1 MPKSAPHDRPA
12 KNTVLRS
19 YAGEIHA
26 DPADVYAAIKRRLT
40 PPDPD
45 VTAFTADDAEQL
57 LIVQGGWWYRGEY
70 RVLSSPGG
78 SRIEH
83 ELVNVAQR
91 AHWAGPIAGRT
102 SIAQSAHVFGRLLTE
117 LAAELEE

>member
-12 KNTVLRS
+12 KSTVLRS

-26 DPADVYAAIKRRLT
+26 KPADVYAAIKRRLS
-40 PPDPD
+40 PLDPD
-45 VTAFTADDAEQL
+45 VSGFTADDAERL

-70 RVLSSPGG
+70 RVLASPDG

-83 ELVNVAQR
+83 ELVNVAQG
-91 AHWAGPIAGRT
+91 AHWAGPVAGRK
-102 SIAQSAHVFGRLLTE
+102 SVAQSAHVFGRLLTE
-117 LAAELEE
+117 LAAELEA

>member
-1 MPKSAPHDRPA
+1 MPKSAPYDRPA

-26 DPADVYAAIKRRLT
+26 DPAEVYAAIKWRLT

-45 VTAFTADDAEQL
+45 VSGFTADDDQGL

-70 RVLSSPGG
+70 RVLPSPGG

-83 ELVNVAQR
+83 ELVNVAQA
-91 AHWAGPIAGRT
+91 AHWAGPIAGRK
-102 SIAQSAHVFGRLLTE
+102 SIKQSAHVFGRLLTE
-117 LAAELEE
+117 LAVELED

>member
-1 MPKSAPHDRPA
+1 MPKTAPHDRPA
-12 KNTVLRS
+12 RSTVLRA

-26 DPADVYAAIKRRLT
+26 DPAAVYASIKRRLT

-45 VTAFTADDAEQL
+45 VTGFTADDEHLL

-70 RVLSSPGG
+70 RVIASPAG

-83 ELVNVAQR
+83 ELVNVAQK
-91 AHWAGPIAGRT
+91 AHWAAPIAGRK

-117 LAAELEE
+117 LASELEE

>member
-1 MPKSAPHDRPA
+1 MPTTASHDRPA

-26 DPADVYAAIKRRLT
+26 DPARVYAAIKKRLT

-45 VTAFTADDAEQL
+45 VTAITADDSERL
-57 LIVQGGWWYRGEY
+57 IIVQGGWWYRGEY
-70 RVLSSPGG
+70 RVLPSEAG

-83 ELVNVAQR
+83 ELVNVAR
-91 AHWAGPIAGRT
+91 PLHFAGPIVGRK
-102 SIAQSAHVFGRLLTE
+102 SIVQSAHVFGRLLTE
-117 LAAELEE
+117 LAAELEA

>member
-12 KNTVLRS
+12 RHTVLRS
-19 YAGEIHA
+19 YAGQIHA
-26 DPADVYAAIKRRLT
+26 EPTVVYEAIKRRLT

-45 VTAFTADDAEQL
+45 VTRFLADDADRL
-57 LIVQGGWWYRGEY
+57 LIIQGGWWYRGEY
-70 RVLSSPGG
+70 RVLESPDG

-83 ELVNVAQR
+83 ELVNVAGPL
-91 AHWAGPIAGRT
+91 HFFGPIAGRK

-117 LAAELEE
+117 LAAELEA

>member
-12 KNTVLRS
+12 RNTVLRS

-26 DPADVYAAIKRRLT
+26 NPADVYAAIKRRLT
-40 PPDPD
+40 PPDPE
-45 VTAFTADDAEQL
+45 VSGFTADDDQRL

-70 RVLSSPGG
+70 RVLPSDGG

-83 ELVNVAQR
+83 ELVNVAQA
-91 AHWAGPIAGRT
+91 AHWAGPIAGRK
-102 SIAQSAHVFGRLLTE
+102 SIQQSAHVFGRLLTE

>member
-26 DPADVYAAIKRRLT
+26 DPADVYASIKQRLS
-40 PPDPD
+40 PPDPE
-45 VTAFTADDAEQL
+45 VTAFTADDAERL
-57 LIVQGGWWYRGEY
+57 LIIQGGWWYRGEY
-70 RVLSSPGG
+70 RVLPSPAG
-78 SRIEH
+78 SRVEH
-83 ELVNVAQR
+83 ELVNVAQT
-91 AHWAGPIAGRT
+91 AHWAGPIAGRK

-117 LAAELEE
+117 LAAELEA

>member
-1 MPKSAPHDRPA
+1 MPKC
-12 KNTVLRS
+12 TVLRS

-26 DPADVYAAIKRRLT
+26 DAADVYAAIKRRLT

-45 VTAFTADDAEQL
+45 VSSFTVDDAQRL

-70 RVLSSPGG
+70 RVLPSDGG

-83 ELVNVAQR
+83 ELVNVAQG
-91 AHWAGPIAGRT
+91 AHWAAPLVGRK
-102 SIAQSAHVFGRLLTE
+102 SISQSAHVFGRLLTE
-117 LAAELEE
+117 LAAELEK

>member
-12 KNTVLRS
+12 TNTVLRS

-26 DPADVYAAIKRRLT
+26 DPSAVYAAIKRRLT

-45 VTAFTADDAEQL
+45 VTGFTADDAERL

-70 RVLSSPGG
+70 RVLPAPGG
-78 SRIEH
+78 ARIEH
-83 ELVNVAQR
+83 ELVNVAQK
-91 AHWAGPIAGRT
+91 AHWAGQITGRK

-117 LAAELEE
+117 LAAELE